1 MRGTVHTMTPRR
13 TASRAASA
21 VSALLILAA
30 LPATPARADATF
42 TAPAYPS
49 AACTPVAGGLNL
61 GIAPQQWNS
70 VAGLPITPSGTPAAQ
85 KVVIGEFD
93 QTASQAAVNLLLQ
106 QCGLSPVTF
115 ATHTNSNGQAG
126 ATDSGLESTLD
137 VTVAAAALPS
147 NASITLVNSPMAGG
161 WYGLFVNVAQA
172 CGLVFAGDPWA
183 VSNLTATPGPSFPAG
198 GCIASISYGGPESG
212 QGSLTNPDWV
222 LNQLAANGVIVAV
235 SAGDEGSG
243 GCISSGQPPITNY
256 GNATLVALSTI
267 AITSE
272 IATLTTSTAHS
283 FSVNQNV
290 FLGGIAPNLDGM
302 YRILSVP
309 TMTTF
314 TVGMVYPNLTSTTI
328 TGAQAAVN
336 FGSLVPQY
344 PASHPTVL
352 AVGGTQWNPQTQSL
366 ANGLAINYTAGAS
379 VSNNVWWDSNP
390 NANCSNLPNFPR
402 SGGEATGGGQSPTYA
417 MPSYQQT
424 VATANYPSLPARR
437 MMPDVAG
444 LAGWPT
450 YAIAN
455 PGITIIGAQVSS
467 NVASLYTAG
476 AHGITTGE
484 LVTVASLPAPF
495 TALNVTN
502 ATVTATTTTTLS
514 YNLTAANIS
523 AAYVTVGNVNQSCV
537 TPCTNTAF
545 PWYPVVGTSAATPLT
560 AIGIANV
567 NAALTARGLSRITND
582 GGSMDIHSIVYSSA
596 NSSAFRDVTAGSNDI
611 HTLGGYAALTGFD
624 MATGMGVPNFTTLAN
639 LLIARLSPS
648 GGGGGG
654 SPAPE
659 PTPTPTP
666 TPTATPAPVS
676 TTPVTSG
683 PNPVIPRPTVENLG
697 GGVKVSQGSNSALV
711 PRAVA
716 PEPASSTRADAPIIT
731 IPTGTWRVPI
741 VRVPGAS
748 RDFAAQIR
756 IRNQWESLGEVTSN
770 KVGKIALPA
779 IRMAKPGIHPIRIL
793 DARGRAY
800 FITLQ
805 AG

>member
-13 TASRAASA
+13 TTSRAASA

-70 VAGLPITPSGTPAAQ
+70 VAGLPITPSGTPAVQ
-85 KVVIGEFD
+85 KIVIGEFD

-115 ATHTNSNGQAG
+115 ATHTNTGGPG
-126 ATDSGLESTLD
+126 ATVAGLESTLD
-137 VTVAAAALPS
+137 VTVAAAALPP
-147 NASITLVNSPMAGG
+147 NASITLVNSPSDDGL
-161 WYGLFVNVAQA
+161 YGLFVNVAEA
-172 CGLVFAGDPWA
+172 CGLVFAGNPWTTA
-183 VSNLTATPGPSFPAG
+183 NLTASPGPSFPAG
-198 GCIASISYGGPESG
+198 GCIVSMSYGGPESG
-212 QGSLTNPDWV
+212 VGSLTNPDGV
-222 LNQLAANGVIVAV
+222 LNQLAANGVVVLA

-243 GCISSGQPPITNY
+243 GCLSTARPPYNF
-256 GNATLVALSTI
+256 GNGPTVALSTI
-267 AITSE
+267 AITSNV
-272 IATLTTSTAHS
+272 ATLTSTAAHG
-283 FSVNQNV
+283 FSINQNV
-290 FLGGIAPNLDGM
+290 YLGGIGPDLDGM

-309 TMTTF
+309 STTTF
-314 TVGMVYPNLTSTTI
+314 TVAMVYPNLASTSI

-366 ANGLAINYTAGAS
+366 ANGLAINYSAGAS

-390 NANCSNLPNFPR
+390 NSNCANLPNFPR

-455 PGITIIGAQVSS
+455 PGITIIGAQLSS
-467 NVASLYTAG
+467 NVATIYTAS

-484 LVTVASLPAPF
+484 LITVASLPAPF

-502 ATVTATTTTTLS
+502 GAVTATTTTTLS
-514 YNLTAANIS
+514 YNLTNANIP
-523 AAYVTVGNVNQSCV
+523 AAYVTAGNVNQSCV
-537 TPCTNTAF
+537 TPCANTDF

-567 NAALTARGLSRITND
+567 NAALSARGLSRITND

-611 HTLGGYAALTGFD
+611 HSLGGYAALTGFD

-654 SPAPE
+654 NPAPE

-697 GGVKVSQGSNSALV
+697 GGVKVSEGSNSALV

-716 PEPASSTRADAPIIT
+716 PEPASSTRADAPIVT

-741 VRVPGAS
+741 VRIPGAS

-770 KVGKIALPA
+770 KAGKTALPA
-779 IRMAKPGIHPIRIL
+779 IRMAKPGIYPIRIL

-800 FITLQ
+800 FIKLQ